1 VQRGRGGDG
10 NVADSV
16 IKVSPTGNGMVV
28 RESTH
33 VLSAFLLGVG
43 VFLFF
48 IAVQEWR
55 SSGFSKD
62 SIGASISCLGG
73 LFFGLFFFGQ
83 RDVAID
89 VGRQHIEW
97 SSTQLFLGG
106 QNQTVPLRA
115 IKSVIVQP
123 FYDDSMTYR
132 AAVITQDGTT
142 IPITRGS
149 GDRESAEQIA
159 EYISGQIQ
167 SDGDS
172 LIRRSIRELVAQ
184 HRLIDAVALAKS
196 EYRLDTTAAR
206 AFVLGLS
213 KREE

>member
-62 SIGASISCLGG
+62 TIGASISCL
-73 LFFGLFFFGQ
+73 FFGLLFFGQ

-123 FYDDSMTYR
+123 FYDGSMTYR

-149 GDRESAEQIA
+149 GGRESAEQIA

-167 SDGDS
+167 SDGDI

-196 EYRLDTTAAR
+196 EYRLGTTAAR